1 MSSLVNTYPALPRTA
16 IARHQARH
24 VLALPDDVLVDEV
37 ETLAVSRFAGARW
50 DVAPRGAEPLTPAPR
65 TAGAGEPGVLRT
77 SRHTTLTGP
86 YAPGPGLPPGT
97 TQVFEVVCPRER
109 GEPPFPGGADRDGL
123 GRAFPQGLPEKEEGR
138 ATRWLVDAA
147 RRLGGSVV
155 MDADETGRAAVVLT
169 PDQSVT
175 VDMTLYTDVWLEPDA
190 ALSVLQ
196 RVDRRVRLAMDADP
210 WPGPPDGIADKPL
223 YPGEKMDPEFRR
235 RLHAEAEKRD
245 IESLENPPPLDGY
258 GLMLDLGVDGIVAV
272 EIGGED
278 AIPLLLRG
286 LPWTVDGAVA
296 YRIRWEP
303 VDLIAAQ
310 DEVPTIDYRVARK
323 RAGELVADL
332 ARTLHGVVGGEIADE
347 AGFLVEPADL

>member
-1 MSSLVNTYPALPRTA
+1 MASTVSTLPALPRTA
-16 IARHQARH
+16 VARHQARH
-24 VLALPDDVLVDEV
+24 LLALPDDVLVDEV

-50 DVAPRGAEPLTPAPR
+50 DVVPPGVVPLTPAPKV
-65 TAGAGEPGVLRT
+65 AGPREPGVLRT

-86 YAPGPGLPPGT
+86 YAPGPGMPPGT
-97 TQVFEVVCPRER
+97 AQVFEVVSPRER
-109 GEPPFPGGADRDGL
+109 GEPPYPGGGDRDGL
-123 GRAFPQGLPEKEEGR
+123 GRAFAAGLPEKEEGR

-147 RRLGGSVV
+147 RRLGGSFGVDLDV
-155 MDADETGRAAVVLT
+155 DGRPSVVLT
-169 PDQSVT
+169 PDQGVT

-190 ALSVLQ
+190 AQSVLQ
-196 RVDRRVRLAMDADP
+196 RVDRRVRLALDAEP
-210 WPGPPDGIADKPL
+210 WQGPPDGIAEKPL

-235 RLHAEAEKRD
+235 RLHAEAEKND

-278 AIPLLLRG
+278 ALPLLLRA
-286 LPWTVDGAVA
+286 LPWTADGAVA

-303 VDLIAAQ
+303 ADLVAAQ
-310 DEVPTIDYRVARK
+310 DEVPTLDHRVARK
-323 RAGELVADL
+323 RVGELVADL
-332 ARTLHGVVGGEIADE
+332 ARVLHGTVGGEIADE